1 MKKILLFLCL
11 WLVVGWVFSASAHA
25 TILEDLDKLKTPLK
39 AGGQIVVGGGDLATT
54 GQELITKI
62 FNQVI
67 SVSGG
72 VFLVMV
78 LVGGVQYL
86 TGAGNEETTSKAK
99 RLMLDAVIG
108 LLLVLA
114 AWPIGTFIIDRIK

>member
-11 WLVVGWVFSASAHA
+11 WLVVGWIFSASAQA
-25 TILEDLDKLKTPLK
+25 TILEDLGKLGDKL
-39 AGGQIVVGGGDLATT
+39 GNSGQIVVGGGDLATT
-54 GQELITKI
+54 GQGLITKI

-86 TGAGNEETTSKAK
+86 AGAGNEETTGKAK

>member
-25 TILEDLDKLKTPLK
+25 TILEDLDKLGDKL
-39 AGGQIVVGGGDLATT
+39 GNSGQIVVGGGDLATT
-54 GQELITKI
+54 GQGLITKI

-86 TGAGNEETTSKAK
+86 AGAGNEETTGKAK